1 MFLSQILSVLYKLYC
16 SDNILLAVLW
26 PSPTHFRLSSS
37 MRMRQARLGA
47 RRRLDVTTNT
57 CGARYVVA
65 LWRERTFAWCKA
77 PKCQGSKDASRER
90 QTSRK
95 KEKGCDHGGRE

>member
-16 SDNILLAVLW
+16 SDSILLAVLW
-26 PSPTHFRLSSS
+26 PSPTHFTLSS
-37 MRMRQARLGA
+37 MRLRPGYSA
-47 RRRLDVTTNT
+47 RRRRDDTR
-57 CGARYVVA
+57 GARYVVA
-65 LWRERTFAWCKA
+65 LGRERTFAWCKET
-77 PKCQGSKDASRER
+77 KCQVSKDASRER